1 MDSFKVLNIYS
12 NPGAGGGGW
21 GVGMGVEGRLWW
33 NVRWN
38 LADAPYSF
46 CFLDLRFRAL
56 EKVQVGLV

>member
-1 MDSFKVLNIYS
+1 M
-12 NPGAGGGGW
+12 
-21 GVGMGVEGRLWW
+21 GVGVEGRLWW